1 MLLSPL
7 EDAARITVHR
17 CLAYSP
23 VVILA
28 QVDVGIGS
36 VLAITNSS

>member
-1 MLLSPL
+1 MLLLPV
-7 EDAARITVHR
+7 EDAALTTVHR

-28 QVDVGIGS
+28 YVDVGIGS